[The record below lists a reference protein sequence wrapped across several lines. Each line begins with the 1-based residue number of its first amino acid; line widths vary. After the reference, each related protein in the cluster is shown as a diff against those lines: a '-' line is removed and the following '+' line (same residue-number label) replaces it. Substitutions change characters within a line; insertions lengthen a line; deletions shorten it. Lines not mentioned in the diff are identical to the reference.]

1 MPTGRRER
9 NKEEKQARI
18 FDAAERLFDELGF
31 AGVTTQRIADE
42 ADVAAGTVFRY
53 ASTKA
58 ELLMMVSNERS
69 RERIRAGAEA
79 DDPGAPAGARLL
91 ALVTPLVLA
100 GRDHDE
106 NTLAYQ
112 RELLFGEPG
121 ERYREEGLALFGE
134 LRRRMGAMLVDAWER
149 GREVAAAP
157 EAAAPGAAVPAAPVP
172 TTAPA
177 PLAPDP
183 DAASRAL
190 SATLHFAIAD
200 AAVHGRPTEALLT
213 DLAADF
219 EVIVRGYETHPT
231 TSAQSGQEE
240 K

>member
-1 MPTGRRER
+1 MSELDKEAVTMPAEQTPPGRRER
-9 NKEEKQARI
+9 NKEEKRARI

-58 ELLMMVSNERS
+58 ELLLMVSNARS
-69 RERIRAGAEA
+69 RARIREGVEG
-79 DDPGAPAGARLL
+79 DDPEAPAVSRVV
-91 ALVTPLVLA
+91 ALVTPLILI

-134 LRRRMGAMLVDAWER
+134 LRERMGAVLTDAWER
-149 GREVAAAP
+149 RCG
-157 EAAAPGAAVPAAPVP
+157 
-172 TTAPA
+172 TA
-177 PLAPDP
+177 APDP
-183 DAASRAL
+183 APAARAL
-190 SATLHFAIAD
+190 SATLHLAIAD
-200 AAVHGRPTEALLT
+200 AAAHGRPTSTLLT

-219 EVIVRGYETHPT
+219 EVIVRGYDTNPT
-231 TSAQSGQEE
+231 TSRHSEQEE

>member
-1 MPTGRRER
+1 MPAGRRER

-53 ASTKA
+53 AATKA

-69 RERIRAGAEA
+69 RARIRAGAEA
-79 DDPGAPAGARLL
+79 DDPAVPAGRRLL

-134 LRRRMGAMLVDAWER
+134 LRRRMGAVLVDAWQR
-149 GREVAAAP
+149 GREAAAAP
-157 EAAAPGAAVPAAPVP
+157 EAAAPD
-172 TTAPA
+172 
-177 PLAPDP
+177 PDP
-183 DAASRAL
+183 ASRAL

-200 AAVHGRPTEALLT
+200 AAVHGRPTEDLLT

-219 EVIVRGYETHPT
+219 EVIVRGYETTPT
-231 TSAQSGQEE
+231 TSAESGQEE

>member
-1 MPTGRRER
+1 MPAGRRER
-9 NKEEKQARI
+9 NKEEKQTRI

-69 RERIRAGAEA
+69 RERIQEGVDR
-79 DDPGAPAGARLL
+79 DDPEARATRRLL
-91 ALVTPLVLA
+91 ALVTPLARA
-100 GRDHDE
+100 GRDNDE

-121 ERYREEGLALFGE
+121 ERYREEGLALFGD
-134 LRRRMGAMLVDAWER
+134 LRERMGALLADAWR
-149 GREVAAAP
+149 RAHADATAP
-157 EAAAPGAAVPAAPVP
+157 EAV
-172 TTAPA
+172 
-177 PLAPDP
+177 APDP
-183 DAASRAL
+183 ASAARAL
-190 SATLHFAIAD
+190 SAALHFAIAD
-200 AAVHGRPTEALLT
+200 AAAHGRPTGDLLT

-219 EVIVRGYETHPT
+219 EVIVRGYETDPT
-231 TSAQSGQEE
+231 TSGQSGQEE

>member
-134 LRRRMGAMLVDAWER
+134 LRRRMGAVLVDAWER

-157 EAAAPGAAVPAAPVP
+157 EAAAPGAAVPP
-172 TTAPA
+172 
-177 PLAPDP
+177 APDP

>member
-53 ASTKA
+53 AATKA
-58 ELLMMVSNERS
+58 ELLLMVSNERS
-69 RERIRAGAEA
+69 RDRIRAGAAA
-79 DDPGAPAGARLL
+79 DDPESPAASRLL

-100 GRDHDE
+100 GRDNDE

-112 RELLFGEPG
+112 RELLFGDAG

-134 LRRRMGAMLVDAWER
+134 LRERMGAVLVDTWER
-149 GREVAAAP
+149 RAVAAAP
-157 EAAAPGAAVPAAPVP
+157 EAAASDPA
-172 TTAPA
+172 
-177 PLAPDP
+177 
-183 DAASRAL
+183 AASRAL
-190 SATLHFAIAD
+190 SAALHFTIAD
-200 AAVHGRPTEALLT
+200 AAAHGRPTAELLT

-231 TSAQSGQEE
+231 TSEDSGHTEQGE

>member
-9 NKEEKQARI
+9 NKEEKQGRI

-134 LRRRMGAMLVDAWER
+134 LRRRMGAVLVDAWER

-157 EAAAPGAAVPAAPVP
+157 EAAAAGAAAPAAP
-172 TTAPA
+172 AP
-177 PLAPDP
+177 PAPDP

>member
-1 MPTGRRER
+1 MPAGRRER

-53 ASTKA
+53 AATKA

-69 RERIRAGAEA
+69 RERIRTGVAS
-79 DDPGAPAGARLL
+79 DDPAAPATARLL
-91 ALVTPLVLA
+91 ALITPLVLA
-100 GRDHDE
+100 GRDNDE

-112 RELLFGEPG
+112 RELLFGDAG

-134 LRRRMGAMLVDAWER
+134 LRERMGALLSDAWSR
-149 GREVAAAP
+149 ARTVAAAP
-157 EAAAPGAAVPAAPVP
+157 EAAAPDPAA
-172 TTAPA
+172 
-177 PLAPDP
+177 
-183 DAASRAL
+183 AARAL
-190 SATLHFAIAD
+190 SAALHFGIAD
-200 AAVHGRPTEALLT
+200 AAAHGRPASDLLT

-219 EVIVRGYETHPT
+219 EVIVRGYETDPT
-231 TSAQSGQEE
+231 TSGQSGQEE

>member
-18 FDAAERLFDELGF
+18 FDAAERLFDDLGF

-53 ASTKA
+53 AATKA
-58 ELLMMVSNERS
+58 ELLLMVSNERS
-69 RERIRAGAEA
+69 RERIQAGAAA
-79 DDPGAPAGARLL
+79 DDPTDSAASRLL
-91 ALVTPLVLA
+91 AVVTPLVLA
-100 GRDHDE
+100 GRDNDE

-112 RELLFGEPG
+112 RELLFGDAG

-134 LRRRMGAMLVDAWER
+134 LRERMGAVLVDAWER
-149 GREVAAAP
+149 RAVAAAP
-157 EAAAPGAAVPAAPVP
+157 EAAAPDPA
-172 TTAPA
+172 
-177 PLAPDP
+177 
-183 DAASRAL
+183 AASRAL
-190 SATLHFAIAD
+190 SAALHFAIAD
-200 AAVHGRPTEALLT
+200 AAAHGRTTAELLT

-231 TSAQSGQEE
+231 TSDESDDSEQEE